1 MKFSTFAFFC
11 ILIHYAYSLKKI
23 PDDNQ
28 TNVSVVIDRDKRTLE
43 IHHKEESNII
53 MATSK

>member
-28 TNVSVVIDRDKRTLE
+28 TNVSVIINRDKRTLE